1 MLNQDNLHDDL
12 KVLFVCSGYF
22 TEEEECGYDE
32 LIFAVRKEYLLS
44 WLNGVAYHEIDEDYM
59 ERWLRE
65 EYTSDDSY
73 SLYQQAKHDEE
84 IVFARPMWNRGD
96 NGPDEAIY
104 ERYNDKVKQYTFLLR
119 ELTFIEAM
127 LADKKVCRIIT
138 EQEDEKED
146 TLLTFVRKTLVEVEN
161 LATSGR

>member
-1 MLNQDNLHDDL
+1 MINDDNLYDDL
-12 KVLFVCSGYF
+12 KVLFLDSSFV
-22 TEEEECGYDE
+22 TDEDECGYDE
-32 LIFAVRKEYLLS
+32 IIFAVRKEYLFK
-44 WLNGVAYHEIDEDYM
+44 WLKSVADHEIDEGFM
-59 ERWLRE
+59 ENWLRN

-73 SLYQQAKHDEE
+73 LIYEQALHDKE

-96 NGPDEAIY
+96 NGQDEAIY
-104 ERYNDKVKQYTFLLR
+104 ERYNDKVKQYTFLLK

-146 TLLTFVRKTLVEVEN
+146 ALLTFVRKTLVEVED
-161 LATSGR
+161 LDTRGR